1 MMQIQLKQ
9 AEIETA
15 LKGYIAQQGI
25 TLTNKT
31 ITYSFTAGRKD
42 SGISVELEIEEQPI
56 MVPVGLVK
64 REATFTPTSPI
75 IALQAE
81 VKQAPVFASAF
92 HNEDDK
98 PAVEAAPVA
107 PTSSLFS

>member
-1 MMQIQLKQ
+1 MQVQLKQ
-9 AEIETA
+9 SEIEAA

-25 TLTNKT
+25 NLTNKT

-42 SGISVELEIEEQPI
+42 SGISVELEIEEQIAP
-56 MVPVGLVK
+56 VPAGGQVSFV
-64 REATFTPTSPI
+64 PTSPI

-92 HNEDDK
+92 HNEDAK
-98 PAVEAAPVA
+98 PDVEAAPVA
-107 PTSSLFS
+107 PTTSLFS